1 MNKEVKELI
10 EQLEEYASG
19 GGSGLYPF
27 EESVKALL
35 DYINQLETNRDVVFT
50 KEEVEKLL
58 KQVQEL
64 DKFDTAL
71 ESGLMLRRKHLEN
84 EILKKKIAQLETNRD
99 ELKKWLEE
107 EKNKHYDRKWLSDDE
122 LCYRLEDNSA
132 KTLIEVQT
140 KMEILE
146 RGKEWK

>member
-1 MNKEVKELI
+1 MNNDYDKELKELLWVI
-10 EQLEEYASG
+10 KSCAIDYDKREEG
-19 GGSGLYPF
+19 MHTF
-27 EESVKALL
+27 EWSELWVIN
-35 DYINQLETNRDVVFT
+35 DYI
-50 KEEVEKLL
+50 EE
-58 KQVQEL
+58 
-64 DKFDTAL
+64 
-71 ESGLMLRRKHLEN
+71 LRQKVN
-84 EILKKKIAQLETNRD
+84 QLETNRD

-146 RGKEWK
+146 RGKE

>member
-10 EQLEEYASG
+10 EEIKEYRDGFSNVLA
-19 GGSGLYPF
+19 PT

-35 DYINQLETNRDVVFT
+35 DYIN
-50 KEEVEKLL
+50 
-58 KQVQEL
+58 
-64 DKFDTAL
+64 
-71 ESGLMLRRKHLEN
+71 
-84 EILKKKIAQLETNRD
+84 QLETNRD

-132 KTLIEVQT
+132 KTIIAVQT
-140 KMEILE
+140 KIDELE
-146 RGKEWK
+146 RGKEC

>member
-1 MNKEVKELI
+1 MSKDVYLYGFPDKTSDEVLLINGFSHVNQLIGEYNKLAYKI
-10 EQLEEYASG
+10 KQLEEDYKNE
-19 GGSGLYPF
+19 L
-27 EESVKALL
+27 EENLKMSELWRKS
-35 DYINQLETNRDVVFT
+35 Q
-50 KEEVEKLL
+50 EK
-58 KQVQEL
+58 V
-64 DKFDTAL
+64 
-71 ESGLMLRRKHLEN
+71 S
-84 EILKKKIAQLETNRD
+84 QLETNRD

-146 RGKEWK
+146 RGKE